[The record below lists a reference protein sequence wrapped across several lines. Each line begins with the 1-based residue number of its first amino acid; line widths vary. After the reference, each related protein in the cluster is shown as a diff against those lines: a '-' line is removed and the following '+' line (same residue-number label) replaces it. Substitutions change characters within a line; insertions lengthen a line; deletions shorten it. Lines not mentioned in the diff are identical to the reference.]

1 MIISTFVANKL
12 IENYEKNKKENYI
25 NNDGYANQPQQ
36 SPLMLVPVIIGTIF
50 MALEFLVLIY
60 AVGIAIRC
68 TSKTRERIV
77 HLVLAVTFTLP
88 YMLVNAFFG
97 DCAKGFLSESM
108 DFGL

>member
-25 NNDGYANQPQQ
+25 NNGGYSNQQQ
-36 SPLMLVPVIIGTIF
+36 SPLMLLPVIIGTIF

-88 YMLVNAFFG
+88 YMLANAFFG
-97 DCAKGFLSESM
+97 DCAKGFLSESI